1 MSSNDPSAMDISPI
15 EPTAENPCQAPHP
28 TENNHVGD
36 PLIRIDSNKANKV
49 MSTEQHHLL
58 LEYGNEHERK
68 VKENKGKRSG
78 KEALNSS
85 SRLELKLGKDRAPAR
100 RRHRCRIEKLRWVAY
115 RAGKA
120 MEVTYKHELTFG
132 NNDAAL
138 PSEAVKQLV
147 RTLTLVGGPGDSTH
161 HRHEHQVSPVIFVVL
176 RRLVENTPAT
186 LPSSGVAPRPKN
198 VVEVGDHG
206 DGLMKDELGRM
217 LRCLI

>member
-138 PSEAVKQLV
+138 PSEAVKQLSS
-147 RTLTLVGGPGDSTH
+147 L
-161 HRHEHQVSPVIFVVL
+161 
-176 RRLVENTPAT
+176 LVENTPAT

-198 VVEVGDHG
+198 VVEVGDV
-206 DGLMKDELGRM
+206 DEKIDAITERIEELDIENSM
-217 LRCLI
+217 EMDS